1 MSNDQSPAEAVE
13 APKRFS
19 AVIHAQIAG
28 DAGEAGARVR
38 KNSQRNAQ
46 AGPQRKTLRSG
57 VENDEELKP
66 RVVKRVR
73 RKGKGAVEEAG

>member
-1 MSNDQSPAEAVE
+1 MSNDQSPAEAP

-19 AVIHAQIAG
+19 EVMHAQISG

-38 KNSQRNAQ
+38 KNAQRNAQ
-46 AGPQRKTLRSG
+46 AGPQRKALRSG

-66 RVVKRVR
+66 RVVKRIR
-73 RKGKGAVEEAG
+73 RKGKGEVEEIG